1 MTFAENLTATMKP
14 LLKGMHDDGY
24 SKGFIAGKKAGGI
37 DTSDATASAAVI
49 DYGQTAYVD
58 GKKITGTKHRREY
71 KGTIA
76 SEVKGSNAYATLATD
91 NLLAE
96 IRTLDTLFVR
106 VEFDADKEKY
116 TILKTWASNVN
127 GEFIPA
133 VGEQLVHRIDG
144 SDPNGKTILTNLVK
158 PIYDAPPAIGFVH
171 ITEAGELRI
180 YSGSLN
186 YAIRAVSYRVIVE
199 W

>member
-1 MTFAENLTATMKP
+1 MTIAEQLTQAMEP
-14 LLKGMHDDGY
+14 LLDAVY
-24 SKGFIAGKKAGGI
+24 AAGKAAGGGGGI
-37 DTSDATASAAVI
+37 DTSDATASAADI
-49 DYGQTAYVD
+49 DYGKTAYVD
-58 GKKITGTKHRREY
+58 GEKITGTKQRREY

-76 SEVKGSNAYATLATD
+76 PEVKGSNAYATLATD
-91 NLLAE
+91 KLLAE
-96 IRTLDTLFVR
+96 IRKYETLFIR
-106 VEFDADKEKY
+106 VEFDAAPEKY

-127 GEFIPA
+127 GELIPA

-158 PIYDAPPAIGFVH
+158 PIYDNPPAIGFVH

-180 YSGSLN
+180 YSGSPN